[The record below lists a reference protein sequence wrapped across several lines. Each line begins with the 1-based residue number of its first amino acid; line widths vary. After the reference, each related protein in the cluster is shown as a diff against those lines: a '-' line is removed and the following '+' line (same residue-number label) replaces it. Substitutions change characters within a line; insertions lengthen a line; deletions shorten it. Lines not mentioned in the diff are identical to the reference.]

1 MSTFKVN
8 RGSVITAICGVLA
21 ALPDFNL
28 VKPYEGEVYRYGKQE
43 QIKSETFGAEVNLQS
58 PFALVI
64 SRGRPVVEKR
74 SGNRSK
80 KLRHEISVYIGMTNT
95 HNFNSTTVPPIFS
108 VLAKCAETLD
118 GLSLGL
124 DGAGVLELIDD
135 GEFLVQTDLYTVYD
149 QRYYQ
154 HEVAY

>member
-1 MSTFKVN
+1 MPTFKVN
-8 RGSVITAICGVLA
+8 RGSVIAAICGVLD
-21 ALPDFNL
+21 ALPEFNL
-28 VKPYEGEVYRYGKQE
+28 VKPYDGEVYRYGKQE
-43 QIKSETFGAEVNLQS
+43 QIRADSFGAEVQLQS

-64 SRGRPVVEKR
+64 SRGRPVLEKR

-80 KLRHEISVYIGMTNT
+80 KLRHEISIYIGMTNT
-95 HNFNSTTVPPIFS
+95 HNFSSVSVPPIFA
-108 VLAKCAETLD
+108 LLTKCAETLD

-124 DGAGVLELIDD
+124 EGAGVLELIDD

-154 HEVAY
+154 HEVAF